1 MKNGTGADR
10 QLKVWNDTKDIN
22 AVVDLIIKETTMG
35 LG

>member
-10 QLKVWNDTKDIN
+10 QLKVWNDTNDIN
-22 AVVDLIIKETTMG
+22 AVVDLIIKETTLG